1 VGPCLAFF
9 VNGVYVYKIRGM
21 LFLLNGLRSE
31 FIVTFS
37 RKSLVIM
44 SYNMVEG
51 NIQTEWSFGVS
62 VPRVYFKTNHG
73 DEWAL
78 LLLGNKLSGD
88 FLFCGAKAEL
98 GPGTPHC

>member
-1 VGPCLAFF
+1 
-9 VNGVYVYKIRGM
+9 
-21 LFLLNGLRSE
+21 
-31 FIVTFS
+31 
-37 RKSLVIM
+37 M